1 MQGGEIP
8 REYYLK
14 GTVHSGNKE
23 TNMAKIHH
31 GATLQLPCEVPKA
44 GHVIR

>member
-14 GTVHSGNKE
+14 GTVHSGNKV
-23 TNMAKIHH
+23 TNMAKIQH
-31 GATLQLPCEVPKA
+31 GATLQLPCEVPKR